1 MIECLTLGDAVMW
14 VVARRIARLHV
25 TNPAEAEADYKAHV
39 SVMTDDERAIFDS
52 VFLGFMI
59 EMRG

>member
-1 MIECLTLGDAVMW
+1 MSKCLTLGDAVMW

-52 VFLGFMI
+52 AIIRYVIAEG
-59 EMRG
+59 